1 MKAGEIV
8 YDAICRNHRI
18 MLNATMRNDQF
29 EVEKILLSAF
39 ARAHSEI
46 QGGKTSETAR
56 VNKSAESRPELFK
69 WWFTIHRI
77 NHNPVDNFIRFWWY
91 ISAGY

>member
-46 QGGKTSETAR
+46 QGHGQNIGNSE
-56 VNKSAESRPELFK
+56 S
-69 WWFTIHRI
+69 
-77 NHNPVDNFIRFWWY
+77 
-91 ISAGY
+91 